1 MSKLIDPNKPEHF
14 WFGVILS
21 IAAVLILFSAMRGV
35 SNPTPDPPRPKIT
48 EVLPKDAD
56 GNARVRTS
64 DGKTRTIEL
73 DADGKPK

>member
-1 MSKLIDPNKPEHF
+1 MSKLIDPNKPEHV
-14 WFGVILS
+14 WFGIILS
-21 IAAVLILFSAMRGV
+21 IAAVLILFSAIHSV
-35 SNPTPDPPRPKIT
+35 KNPTPDAPRPTIT